1 MDFHQARFNMVEQQ
15 IRPWDVLDFRLLDVL
30 QEIPREAFV
39 SEEQKA
45 YAYADMHLRLPNN
58 SIMLE
63 PKIVARLIQALDLQE
78 GDNALEI
85 GTGAG
90 YAAAVM
96 AKLAATVTTVDLD
109 AAQLA
114 RAEAALRSIGIDNVT
129 YKAKDGFDEVT
140 HGDEKYQAIYI
151 GAAVSQIP
159 DALRNCLAV
168 GGRLV
173 AVMGESPVKRAVLL
187 TREPDDSFSYQVL
200 FDTDIPALIQGER
213 SLRREAFVF

>member
-1 MDFHQARFNMVEQQ
+1 MDFQQARYNMVEQQ
-15 IRPWDVLDFRLLDVL
+15 IRPWDVLDFDLLDAL
-30 QEIPREAFV
+30 QDIPREEFV
-39 SEEQKA
+39 SAEQKA

-58 SIMLE
+58 SLMLE
-63 PKIVARLIQALDLQE
+63 PKIVARLIQGLRLQKT
-78 GDNALEI
+78 DNVLEI

-96 AKLAATVTTVDLD
+96 AKLAHSVTTVDLD

-114 RAEAALRSIGIDNVT
+114 RAEDALRRVGIDNVT
-129 YKAKDGFDEVT
+129 FKAQDGFAAET

-159 DALRNCLAV
+159 DELRHCLAA

-173 AVMGESPVKRAVLL
+173 AVMGEAPVKRAVVL
-187 TREPDDSFSYQVL
+187 TRGADDCFSQEVL

-213 SLRREAFVF
+213 SLGREAFVF